1 MKIFKYILSITLI
14 IALFSSENNFPQNS
28 CHSVGL
34 NVFNSFTLW
43 EHPFPRVGY
52 DNLGVG
58 TFISPTYKM
67 NINNFY
73 FQFDFMLSY
82 FHFTGP
88 NDLTETSQ
96 ADDIDAGFQS
106 HINRNDLGILVGYN
120 LFDKLTL
127 FIKSKFNYLQIS
139 GSVDSKEIIESP
151 FNYIER
157 GFLIGP
163 GINLNYPK
171 INSNSYF
178 TFSISYLMGNLNY
191 TYNSF
196 RTEIHSPYKNKI
208 TTQLFTTNLGYNINL
223 SSKFLLGI
231 SLESD
236 YYFKKKY
243 FSEYEYDYNYNSD
256 LWFIGLNT
264 GVFYLF

>member
-1 MKIFKYILSITLI
+1 MRRFKYFLFFSLI
-14 IALFSSENNFPQNS
+14 IVLLFSKNIFPQKINN
-28 CHSVGL
+28 SVGL

-43 EHPFPRVGY
+43 KHPIPQVGY

-58 TFISPTYKM
+58 TFLSPIYKM

-88 NDLTETSQ
+88 NDLTETGP
-96 ADDIDAGFQS
+96 ADDIDAGFHS
-106 HINRNDLGILVGYN
+106 HMNRNDLGIVVGYN
-120 LFDKLTL
+120 LFDNLTL

-191 TYNSF
+191 IYNSF
-196 RTEIHSPYKNKI
+196 RTEIQSPYKNNI

-223 SSKFLLGI
+223 SSKFLLGV
-231 SLESD
+231 SFESD

-243 FSEYEYDYNYNSD
+243 FSEFEYDYNYNSD